1 MSKKWQP
8 HAKHIVDQGVYID
21 EILACDPFN
30 NKMLFDALLYNLQTL
45 AEATQHLPDALK
57 QQYPDIPWRRIA
69 GFRNIVVH
77 EYLGDRR
84 FPKRSATPPCSIHQ
98 NHSTP
103 RYRSS
108 VIRTQYRVHPG
119 LTAEALLL
127 KPRQHFGV
135 KAKGFCNFSF
145 GE

>member
-21 EILACDPFN
+21 EILACYPFN

-57 QQYPDIPWRRIA
+57 QQYSDIPWRRIA

-77 EYLGDRR
+77 EYLGDIDPETVR
-84 FPKRSATPPCSIHQ
+84 KIVEDYLPPLKAA
-98 NHSTP
+98 
-103 RYRSS
+103 
-108 VIRTQYRVHPG
+108 V
-119 LTAEALLL
+119 AEMLAGDGD
-127 KPRQHFGV
+127 RDGV
-135 KAKGFCNFSF
+135 
-145 GE
+145 